1 VTGPHD
7 GSPPPA
13 ADIGRLVGGRY
24 LLGDIVGIGGMATVH
39 RALDTRL
46 DRAVAVKLLR
56 REVMEDTDIA
66 MRFRR
71 EALAATV
78 LRHPNIVACLEAG
91 TDDDQPY
98 LVMELIEGE
107 DLAARLRRTGR
118 LEPAEAAR
126 LGLDVARGLAVA
138 HVRGIVHRDV
148 KPGNILLAR
157 DGRAMITDFGIA
169 RLAAD
174 AEGAVPGTT
183 LGSVQYFS
191 PEQARGWTTTAA
203 SDVYG
208 LGLVLYEAVTGRR
221 AWKGDTTAAL
231 AAVRIG
237 APAPSPRAVR
247 PEVPATLDALIVR
260 CLDSDPAGRFPNGAA
275 LAAALEPIVGRPE
288 PSSPTVVMRQ
298 AAGSGGLA
306 WAGAGALGPAA
317 AVGTGTAA
325 QVAGSGPAQALP
337 AAAVGGTGQGAT
349 TGPAIAPPI
358 RPSATGPDTSPA
370 RVATGSRPARPGTA
384 RRPSPAVAGP
394 LLVLLSVLIVVGGA
408 LFVASRPPGSDAG
421 ALAAASGSVLPTARA
436 TAAPTATPTATATPK
451 PSAKPTAKP
460 NPKSAATPKP
470 RPGAGTP
477 DLCGP
482 IFGIACGLDAGRYA
496 PATFEPAIRFDLRN
510 GWSTISQS
518 PQQLVIG
525 RREGTLTFASG
536 IDTVYPNGEA
546 ARSPGSARAL
556 VETFITTDGV
566 ASTDPADRKVDKG
579 RARVVDVW
587 PSGRGRL
594 PLFASGEQV
603 YFIDASGPTRV
614 VAVDSPDG
622 PLIIT
627 IQASD
632 GSSLDDLWPEAKRV
646 IDGIRFR

>member
-1 VTGPHD
+1 
-7 GSPPPA
+7 
-13 ADIGRLVGGRY
+13 
-24 LLGDIVGIGGMATVH
+24 MATVH
-39 RALDTRL
+39 RALDTRF

-118 LEPAEAAR
+118 LEPAETAR

-221 AWKGDTTAAL
+221 AWRGDTTAAL

-237 APAPSPRAVR
+237 APAPSARAVR
-247 PEVPATLDALIVR
+247 PEVPAALDAVIVR
-260 CLDSDPAGRFPNGAA
+260 CLDSDAAGRFPNGAA
-275 LAAALEPIVGRPE
+275 LAAALEPIVGRSE

-298 AAGSGGLA
+298 SAGAGGLA
-306 WAGAGALGPAA
+306 WAGVGAVAPAA
-317 AVGTGTAA
+317 PVGTGTASPA
-325 QVAGSGPAQALP
+325 AGSGSGQAPAPGAA
-337 AAAVGGTGQGAT
+337 AAAVGQAAT
-349 TGPAIAPPI
+349 PGSAIAPPI
-358 RPSATGPDTSPA
+358 RPPASGPGSSPA
-370 RVATGSRPARPGTA
+370 RVATGSRPASA

-394 LLVLLSVLIVVGGA
+394 LLVLL
-408 LFVASRPPGSDAG
+408 
-421 ALAAASGSVLPTARA
+421 
-436 TAAPTATPTATATPK
+436 
-451 PSAKPTAKP
+451 
-460 NPKSAATPKP
+460 
-470 RPGAGTP
+470 
-477 DLCGP
+477 
-482 IFGIACGLDAGRYA
+482 
-496 PATFEPAIRFDLRN
+496 
-510 GWSTISQS
+510 
-518 PQQLVIG
+518 
-525 RREGTLTFASG
+525 
-536 IDTVYPNGEA
+536 
-546 ARSPGSARAL
+546 
-556 VETFITTDGV
+556 
-566 ASTDPADRKVDKG
+566 
-579 RARVVDVW
+579 
-587 PSGRGRL
+587 
-594 PLFASGEQV
+594 
-603 YFIDASGPTRV
+603 
-614 VAVDSPDG
+614 
-622 PLIIT
+622 
-627 IQASD
+627 
-632 GSSLDDLWPEAKRV
+632 
-646 IDGIRFR
+646 